1 MENRPTQ
8 EERTWSSVRD
18 EQKELLT
25 SVATHVSTIVSNS
38 QLSLKGMRRVLNAYI
53 HMDDKERLSKL
64 NDLETILLSALSTHR
79 EELVKLLAIEHALER
94 SNKES

>member
-8 EERTWSSVRD
+8 EERTLSSVRD

-25 SVATHVSTIVSNS
+25 AVATQVSTIVSNS

-64 NDLETILLSALSTHR
+64 NDIVTGKQIGRAH
-79 EELVKLLAIEHALER
+79 V
-94 SNKES
+94 